1 MKLYEVVLRGVD
13 KYRTSY
19 VVAESTDIAYDIV
32 RKYLDEKDIG
42 FESDRELETITL
54 LAENTDYPACQTNLY
69 IQTDVA

>member
-1 MKLYEVVLRGVD
+1 MTMKLYEVVLRGVG

-54 LAENTDYPACQTNLY
+54 LAENTVIYTNRCGMNE
-69 IQTDVA
+69 